1 MKNRIFLPLLLSLL
15 TLSFQM
21 AQAAPETYAIDSV
34 HSNVAFK
41 IRHLGISWVNG
52 SFKQFEGKVTLDP
65 ENPEKSTVKVTV
77 QSASIDTATPDR
89 DKHLR
94 SPDFFNAEKFPVLSF
109 ESSKVTA
116 KGQNVYEVT
125 GNFTLLGVVK
135 PVTFVFNGSDAVKG
149 MKGET
154 RRGGDA
160 AFTLKRSD
168 FGMSKMIGPIGDEV
182 QVSLSFE
189 GVKE

>member
-21 AQAAPETYAIDSV
+21 ARAVPETYAIDSV

-52 SFKQFEGKVTLDP
+52 YFKQFEGKVTLDP

-94 SPDFFNAEKFPVLSF
+94 SPDFFSVEKFPVLSF

-135 PVTFVFNGSDAVKG
+135 PVTFVFNGSESVKG

>member
-1 MKNRIFLPLLLSLL
+1 
-15 TLSFQM
+15 M
-21 AQAAPETYAIDSV
+21 AQALPETYVIDPV

-52 SFKQFEGKVTLDP
+52 SFKQFEGKVLLDA
-65 ENPEKSTVKVTV
+65 EQPEKSSVKVTV

-94 SPDFFNAEKFPVLSF
+94 SPDFFNVEKFPVLSF

-125 GNFTLLGVVK
+125 GNFTLLGVAK
-135 PVTFVFNGSDAVKG
+135 PVTFLFNGSDAVKG

-154 RRGGDA
+154 RRGGDTT
-160 AFTLKRSD
+160 FTLKRSD
-168 FGMSKMIGPIGDEV
+168 FCMSKMIGPIGDEV